1 MSLKLLRELRFMAAH
16 TPQTNYS
23 IRTTRNEVATENLQI
38 NRRRKKREKDVW
50 DEQYKERRE
59 ENEMVAENEEEK
71 D

>member
-1 MSLKLLRELRFMAAH
+1 MAAH

-23 IRTTRNEVATENLQI
+23 IGTTRNEVATENLQI
-38 NRRRKKREKDVW
+38 YRRRKKREKDVW

-59 ENEMVAENEEEK
+59 ENEMVAENEEDK